1 MRPGCGHPSNF
12 PPIPGM
18 PVPPFEWC
26 GKKNC
31 VLSADVLR
39 EPPVTS
45 NTWARPI
52 RMDSGVVMA
61 RQVITT
67 LIDDLD
73 GKKADRTV
81 EFSLDGINYTIDL
94 SEANAGKLRKAL
106 DPFINAGTRLGRSG
120 RIPAR
125 RTAPSRTA
133 SSRDENR
140 LIREWAL
147 ANGHQISERGRIPQS
162 VTDAYRAAN

>member
-1 MRPGCGHPSNF
+1 
-12 PPIPGM
+12 
-18 PVPPFEWC
+18 
-26 GKKNC
+26 
-31 VLSADVLR
+31 
-39 EPPVTS
+39 
-45 NTWARPI
+45 
-52 RMDSGVVMA
+52 MA

-106 DPFINAGTRLGRSG
+106 DPYINAGTRLGRASTG

-125 RTAPSRTA
+125 RGPGGRTA

-140 LIREWAL
+140 LIREWAV
-147 ANGHQISERGRIPQS
+147 ANGHQISERGRIPQG
-162 VTDAYRAAN
+162 VTDAYRAANGR

>member
-1 MRPGCGHPSNF
+1 
-12 PPIPGM
+12 
-18 PVPPFEWC
+18 
-26 GKKNC
+26 
-31 VLSADVLR
+31 
-39 EPPVTS
+39 
-45 NTWARPI
+45 
-52 RMDSGVVMA
+52 MA

-81 EFSLDGINYTIDL
+81 EFSLDGTSYTIDL

-106 DPFINAGTRLGRSG
+106 DPYINAGTRLGRSAG

-125 RTAPSRTA
+125 RAAPNRTA

-140 LIREWAL
+140 QIREWAA

-162 VTDAYRAAN
+162 VSDAYRASGGR